1 MMTRD
6 RSILRQSDRKG
17 VATVEFAFVVPIFLV
32 LILGMI
38 EVSRLLDT
46 QNQVA
51 VAAREGARLAAMRRE
66 GLLDEGQSINDKVA
80 DDIRHILTSNGLNGD
95 AADIFIV
102 NAEDRTT
109 EFDLDD
115 PDNDLELFEL
125 RIEIPYSAFNSHVIE
140 LPESMDIVSS
150 VVFRNGRSKIVQ

>member
-1 MMTRD
+1 MMNCN
-6 RSILRQSDRKG
+6 RSTSSQNDRKG

-66 GLLDEGQSINDKVA
+66 GLLDEGESFNVKVT
-80 DDIRHILTSNGLNGD
+80 DDIRHILTANGLNGD
-95 AADIFIV
+95 AAEIYIV
-102 NAEDRTT
+102 DAEDHTT

-125 RIEIPYSAFNSHVIE
+125 RIEIPYSAFNSHVVE
-140 LPESMDIVSS
+140 LPESMDIVAS
-150 VVFRNGRSKIVQ
+150 VVFRNGRSMIVQ